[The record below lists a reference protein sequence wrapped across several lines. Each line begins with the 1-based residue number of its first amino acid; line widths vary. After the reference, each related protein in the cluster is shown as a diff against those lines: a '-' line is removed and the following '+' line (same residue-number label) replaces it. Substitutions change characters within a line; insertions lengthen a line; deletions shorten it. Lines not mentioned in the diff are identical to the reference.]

1 MKKVTYAIAAMG
13 LALTASQA
21 GAGEL
26 WNQHLRGS
34 DTGGAAGALP
44 PQGVYFVDDNYYGA
58 FASQGD
64 TSANNKPKT
73 SLDVFVNIPILLWS
87 TGYKILGGDFAVAAA
102 QPFDYTNV
110 RQANNAAL
118 SDDAHWGTFN
128 TILVP
133 AIISWAL
140 PYDLHVKGQFS
151 VALDDASSSPS
162 TPPSATNGA
171 GAGNAFYTFE
181 PSVGL
186 SYLHDGWNASV
197 AVRYDTSTQDSKS
210 YSAPH
215 GTSLTGTYQ
224 SGDQLST
231 DWTLSK
237 AIGKWTAGVVAY
249 QQASLQRDTINGKD
263 TAGTSRTNAGVGPL
277 VGYQFGGIGVQ
288 ASYQHEIVTHNDFG
302 GDVFQV
308 KFVVPV
314 Y

>member
-21 GAGEL
+21 GASEL

-58 FASQGD
+58 FSATNDASKSSQQ
-64 TSANNKPKT
+64 K
-73 SLDVFVNIPILLWS
+73 LDVFVNIPIVLWS

-102 QPFDYTNV
+102 QPFDYTNLNFV
-110 RQANNAAL
+110 AG
-118 SDDAHWGTFN
+118 SDHWGTFN

-133 AIISWAL
+133 AIMSWAL
-140 PYDLHVKGQFS
+140 PYDLHIKGQFA
-151 VALDDASSSPS
+151 VALDDASSAPGQNS
-162 TPPSATNGA
+162 NYKGA
-171 GAGNAFYTFE
+171 AAGNGYTTFE

-197 AVRYDTSTQDSKS
+197 ALRYDTSTKNDK
-210 YSAPH
+210 
-215 GTSLTGTYQ
+215 TKFQ
-224 SGDQLST
+224 SGDQVST

-249 QQASLQRDTINGKD
+249 QQSQIEHDTINGTSCG
-263 TAGTSRTNAGVGPL
+263 TASTGRCAGAADRINAGAGPL

-288 ASYQHEIVTHNDFG
+288 ASYQHSIVLHNDFG

-308 KFVVPV
+308 KFVVPI